1 MIILVRLINIITIVT
16 IVSAI
21 GIYAL
26 RLVAHRIKEY
36 QKKGHLQKK
45 IVVLSLCLI
54 AIGSF
59 SYILDVF
66 QYLNGSMRFYVYPHS
81 LLPIDAYVHHWHK
94 QRYFLY
100 PHEEKGKQ
108 VTKTL
113 LKTTYCDDFC
123 FQSLEMLDSDSQT
136 WSPTMPNVI
145 YQSLKCTNKA
155 SQSIC
160 IPMATILSYGFN
172 KTDFV
177 MQIQDTIG
185 QHHWIRVLPSQY
197 QYYPTN
203 GKKAKSELHLNYR
216 YVLLSENDITKKYY
230 HWIQLRNLSKVQK
243 IFRNTCS
250 LLWLVSFFI
259 LLPVIRLM
267 WIITIV
273 RLLVQKYNQYHKR
286 PKQVY

>member
-1 MIILVRLINIITIVT
+1 M
-16 IVSAI
+16 
-21 GIYAL
+21 
-26 RLVAHRIKEY
+26 K
-36 QKKGHLQKK
+36 
-45 IVVLSLCLI
+45 
-54 AIGSF
+54 
-59 SYILDVF
+59 
-66 QYLNGSMRFYVYPHS
+66 
-81 LLPIDAYVHHWHK
+81 
-94 QRYFLY
+94 
-100 PHEEKGKQ
+100 
-108 VTKTL
+108 
-113 LKTTYCDDFC
+113 LK
-123 FQSLEMLDSDSQT
+123 
-136 WSPTMPNVI
+136 
-145 YQSLKCTNKA
+145 
-155 SQSIC
+155 
-160 IPMATILSYGFN
+160 N

-203 GKKAKSELHLNYR
+203 DKMAKSELRLKYR

-230 HWIQLRNLSKVQK
+230 HWIQLRNLSKAQK